1 MWRNVPI
8 KFLFNIGIVNLS
20 LYECENVV
28 FVCMLDALC
37 IYVGFSFG

>member
-8 KFLFNIGIVNLS
+8 KFLFTMGMVNLS
-20 LYECENVV
+20 LYECEDVV
-28 FVCMLDALC
+28 FVCMLVDVC